1 MATSNILLVG
11 ICQEIAKALRDNF
24 VDEPYHAQIVND
36 VRAAWQTLQEQEEVS
51 DLIFL
56 GAELE
61 SNVKLDFCR
70 RLRSDQRTEPVSVM
84 FATSIRSE
92 TEEICGFEA
101 GVDDVVVMPRSERLI
116 VERMKAHIRRKRH
129 LQNVKDCIQRRAV
142 RLERGCMRLT
152 INGDDFQ
159 LTPTECGILWILLNK
174 DGQPV
179 TRRELLAACGGNAWG
194 LLERTIDGHVKVL
207 RKKLGRWALVIETV
221 WGLGYRIGD
230 IPIGPK
236 FRD

>member
-1 MATSNILLVG
+1 MLVG
-11 ICQEIAKALRDNF
+11 ICQEIAKALRETF
-24 VDEPYHAQIVND
+24 ADEPYHAQIVND
-36 VRAAWQTLQEQEEVS
+36 VQAAWQTLQEQEPVS

-56 GAELE
+56 GPELD

-70 RLRSDQRTEPVSVM
+70 RLRNDQRTEPVSVM

-92 TEEICGFEA
+92 SEEICGFEA

-116 VERMKAHIRRKRH
+116 VERMKAHIRRRRH
-129 LQNVKDCIQRRAV
+129 LQSEKDVIQRRAV
-142 RLERGCMRLT
+142 RLERDSLRLT
-152 INGDDFQ
+152 ISGDDFQ

-179 TRRELLAACGGNAWG
+179 SRRDLLAACGGHAWG

-207 RKKLGRWALVIETV
+207 RKKLGRWAGVIETV

-230 IPIGPK
+230 VHSAPP
-236 FRD
+236 FRA